1 MDTQNPV
8 PDPDAHGISRY
19 DTDPDALA
27 WARTRVQ
34 HQIDRLAAF
43 EARAAET
50 GKANLAHG
58 LSMAR
63 RSTEQLLLGGE
74 GCVVGAFDARRPVMF
89 GGQPAGEPTVEE
101 RAVPTPPL
109 TAAELAG
116 GAADVALLNAEF
128 PDEPQDPTSAS
139 AEDTLPEWLCQ
150 RYRHYAFP
158 TDTRTWEQLPDEDRS
173 YWEHEAAAVRRAV
186 TRGGFKAQAGGEQAR
201 PNPLRQLV
209 DGVAAQ
215 LHDEDPAAYHG
226 DGGPGDCQ
234 RCAATGGERA

>member
-74 GCVVGAFDARRPVMF
+74 GCVVGAFDERRPVMF
-89 GGQPAGEPTVEE
+89 GGAAPAPAASDEAGAAPTITQYGFRLRDSTLLEFDTRAQPPLLRRPWQRFRMLDTNPPIQGHGYTPAGLLGMDIEPEPDE
-101 RAVPTPPL
+101 AALTPP
-109 TAAELAG
+109 
-116 GAADVALLNAEF
+116 ADQ
-128 PDEPQDPTSAS
+128 PDG
-139 AEDTLPEWLCQ
+139 DT
-150 RYRHYAFP
+150 
-158 TDTRTWEQLPDEDRS
+158 T
-173 YWEHEAAAVRRAV
+173 
-186 TRGGFKAQAGGEQAR
+186 
-201 PNPLRQLV
+201 
-209 DGVAAQ
+209 
-215 LHDEDPAAYHG
+215 
-226 DGGPGDCQ
+226 
-234 RCAATGGERA
+234 